1 MKSIKIITSVFL
13 FLFSFFF
20 SIPLKAQTDT
30 VGIKKIC
37 DEYMKIFSYKY
48 IFEGKTISS
57 KYITVKTG
65 ERSYYNYTSY
75 LVQVHKVIKG
85 NIQSGTI
92 EILQAAPGITYRGD
106 GYTESMGKA
115 ADMDYSVPNEA
126 IYFSNQAVD
135 VKDSGFKN
143 TNSISL
149 LFYDGI
155 PESNGI
161 LKKEKWGISRYF
173 STLSDF
179 YNYISANYG
188 VKIEYK

>member
-1 MKSIKIITSVFL
+1 MKIITSVFL

-92 EILQAAPGITYRGD
+92 EILQAALDILIEEMGIRNQW
-106 GYTESMGKA
+106 GK
-115 ADMDYSVPNEA
+115 
-126 IYFSNQAVD
+126 
-135 VKDSGFKN
+135 
-143 TNSISL
+143 L
-149 LFYDGI
+149 LI
-155 PESNGI
+155 WI
-161 LKKEKWGISRYF
+161 IVCLMKQ
-173 STLSDF
+173 
-179 YNYISANYG
+179 YIF
-188 VKIEYK
+188 